1 MTSNSRILPD
11 WINGFMELTE
21 ESEPPLLFRK
31 WTAIS
36 CIAAA
41 LQRKCRIELGVSLT
55 FYPNMYIVLVGPS
68 ATGKGTIMS
77 FASDIITQVPNIK
90 LTSQATSLQSLI
102 RRMKETNFI
111 DIDEETNT
119 TMYHSSTTIFSNEFT
134 VFLGYHNRELISAL
148 CDWYDCHNVW
158 TYDTISR
165 DKETINGVWVNLL
178 AGTTPDSIQSALP
191 QEAIGAGLTSRIIFV
206 NEYKKDKLIIIPS
219 MRTEGLKLQQKLIDD
234 LTSIQMLSGNFN
246 LSSGFIEYYT
256 EWCVKQENEPPFYD
270 KKFDGYLG
278 RRRRHL
284 MALSMVCCAS
294 ESDSM
299 DITYEQVKRAAELL
313 DEVEMKMSTVFRGL
327 GKSDIADL
335 LNDAIRFF
343 ETSRTDEIPIW
354 QFARSFEGNMDK
366 FTMDRVLRT
375 LEVSKYIEVH
385 NRPGAG
391 TMIVIL
397 RQ

>member
-1 MTSNSRILPD
+1 MELGERSLPD
-11 WINGFMELTE
+11 WINGFMTLTE
-21 ESEPPLLFRK
+21 ETEPPRLFRK
-31 WTAIS
+31 WSAIS

-68 ATGKGTIMS
+68 ATGKGTAMA
-77 FASDIITQVPNIK
+77 FASDIINQVPNIK
-90 LTSQATSLQSLI
+90 LASQATSLQALI

-111 DIDEETNT
+111 DIDEENNT
-119 TMYHSSTTIFSNEFT
+119 TMYHSSMTIFSNEFT

-219 MRTEGLKLQQKLIDD
+219 SIVEGTKVQ
-234 LTSIQMLSGNFN
+234 QMLINDLAHIQLMSGKFK
-246 LSSGFIEYYT
+246 LAPSFIEYYT
-256 EWCVKQENEPPFYD
+256 EWCYKQDEMPPFYD
-270 KKFDGYLG
+270 KKFDGYNG

-284 MALSMVCCAS
+284 MALSMVCSAS
-294 ESDSM
+294 CSDSM
-299 DITYEQVKRAAELL
+299 DITSEHVQRAAELL
-313 DEVEMKMSTVFRGL
+313 EEVELKMSTVFRGL
-327 GKSDIADL
+327 GRSDIADL
-335 LNDAIRFF
+335 INDAIRFI
-343 ETSRTDEIPIW
+343 ETSSVDEIPLW
-354 QFARSFEGNMDK
+354 QFARAFEGNMDK
-366 FTMDRVLRT
+366 ISMDRVLKT
-375 LEVSKYIEVH
+375 LEASRYVQLI
-385 NRPGAG
+385 NRPGIG
-391 TMIVIL
+391 MSIVII

>member
-1 MTSNSRILPD
+1 MTLSRILPD

-68 ATGKGTIMS
+68 ATGKGTVMS

-111 DIDEETNT
+111 DIDEENNT

-165 DKETINGVWVNLL
+165 DRETINGVWVNLL

-206 NEYKKDKLIIIPS
+206 NEYKKDKLVIIPS

-246 LSSGFIEYYT
+246 LSPGFIEYYT

-299 DITYEQVKRAAELL
+299 VITYEQVKRAAELL

-343 ETSRTDEIPIW
+343 ETSRTDEVPLW

-391 TMIVIL
+391 TTIVIL